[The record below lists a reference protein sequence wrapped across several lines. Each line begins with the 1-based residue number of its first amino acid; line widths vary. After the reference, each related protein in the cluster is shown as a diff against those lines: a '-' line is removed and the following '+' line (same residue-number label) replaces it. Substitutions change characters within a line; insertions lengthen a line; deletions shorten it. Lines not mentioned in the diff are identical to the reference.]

1 MDSQVS
7 APSSKQRNLSR
18 SESTMATPRFLAII
32 FLAQLVYNHTELAKW
47 MNVKLFNTL
56 TRKEEI
62 FQPLKDK
69 EVRMFVCGL
78 TVYDYLHLGHV
89 RTYSFYD
96 TLVRFLKHL
105 GYKVTYIQNVTDIGH
120 LLDTGEDRM
129 MKKAREEKKHPSE
142 IADFYYKH
150 ELEVFERLRIRK
162 PDLML
167 RATDHIP
174 EIIEQVRVLLE
185 KGYAYV
191 VDGTVYYDVSKFND
205 YGKLSG
211 TKLDELIPGARVRA
225 REEKRNPADFALWI
239 KAPAEHIMKWTSPWS
254 EGYPGWHIEDT
265 AIAMK
270 HFGSQYD
277 IHGGAIE
284 LAFPHHEAEIAQAE
298 AITGI
303 KPYVKYWVH
312 AGLLTING
320 QRMGRSMGNMVT
332 VIDALKKH
340 SPETLRMWIASTH
353 YRKPLDY
360 NENDLEVAEAKVE
373 KIVSIIRRI
382 KQSKSNAKED
392 KAFFSGQLQILKSK
406 FYDAF
411 MDDINAPLA
420 LTHFFQLIS
429 LTNAQIDKGEF
440 SKNDLQ
446 MAEEII
452 RELGEFFQIIP
463 EVQEAKTPNKVIEL
477 VEQREEARKRKD
489 WARADAIRK
498 EIMSLGYLVEDS
510 PEGPQVRKAED

>member
-1 MDSQVS
+1 
-7 APSSKQRNLSR
+7 
-18 SESTMATPRFLAII
+18 
-32 FLAQLVYNHTELAKW
+32 
-47 MNVKLFNTL
+47 MNVRLFNTL

-62 FQPLKDK
+62 FKPLKDK

-78 TVYDYLHLGHV
+78 TVYDYLHLGHA

-142 IADFYYKH
+142 VANFYYKH
-150 ELEVFERLRIRK
+150 ELEMFERLRIRR
-162 PDLML
+162 PDLMP
-167 RATDHIP
+167 RATEHIA
-174 EIIEQVRVLLE
+174 EIIEQVKTILE

-191 VDGTVYYDVSKFND
+191 VNGTVYYDVSKFRD

-211 TKLDELIPGARVRA
+211 RKLDELIPGARAKR
-225 REEKRNPADFALWI
+225 RDEKKNPADFALWI
-239 KAPAEHIMKWTSPWS
+239 KAPAEHIMKWGSPWS

-270 HFGSQYD
+270 YFGPQYD

-360 NENDLEVAEAKVE
+360 NESDLEVAKAKVE
-373 KIVSIIRRI
+373 KTASIIRRVR
-382 KQSKSNAKED
+382 QSKSNAKEG
-392 KAFFSGQLQILKSK
+392 KAFLSDQIQNQKSE
-406 FYDAF
+406 FYDALT
-411 MDDINAPLA
+411 DDINAPLA

-429 LTNAQIDKGEF
+429 LTNTQIDKGEF
-440 SKNDLQ
+440 SKGDLQ
-446 MAEEII
+446 IAEETIL
-452 RELGEFFQIIP
+452 ELGELFQIIP
-463 EVQEAKTPNKVIEL
+463 EIQEEKTPDKVTEL
-477 VEQREEARKRKD
+477 VKQREEARRSKD

-498 EIMSLGYLVEDS
+498 EIRSLGYLVEDTS
-510 PEGPQVRKAED
+510 EGPQVRRAED